1 MEILLSGLCFGFL
14 GYFGKLAFAKGVTP
28 FELLSLRF
36 LLSGSLMIL
45 GLFIFTRR
53 LRDFPKNRIPT
64 ALLMGIFGY
73 AVFSSCY
80 FLAVQGLSASMAVLL
95 LYTYPLFV
103 VLGTFFLQPQVMS
116 KQKLLLVFLTVGGI
130 VLLIGGDFQIHR
142 WTAFAIGLASG
153 ITYAIFILGS
163 AYWLKGADA
172 LVSSSLIQL
181 GSGAALFGFGFHSL
195 GDVSKVWDVASAEV
209 LGLAIVCSIIPITL
223 FQLGV
228 QKLKEWE
235 VSILSTTEPIM
246 ALIVSGYF
254 LGDRLNP
261 IQFLGGAILILA
273 MLATSMLH

>member
-1 MEILLSGLCFGFL
+1 MLSGLCFGFL
-14 GYFGKLAFAKGVTP
+14 GYFGKLAFAKGVSP

-36 LLSGSLMIL
+36 LLSGSLMVL

-53 LRDFPKNRIPT
+53 MRAFPKSRIPT

-73 AVFSSCY
+73 AIFSSCY

-103 VLGTFFLQPQVMS
+103 VLGTFFLQPNVMS
-116 KQKLLLVFLTVGGI
+116 KQKLLLVFLTLGGI
-130 VLLIGGDFQIHR
+130 VLLIGGDFQVHR
-142 WTAFAIGLASG
+142 WTSFAIGLASG

-163 AYWLKGADA
+163 ANWLKGADA

-181 GSGAALFGFGFHSL
+181 GSGAALFGFGFQSME
-195 GDVSKVWDVASAEV
+195 DVSKVWQLASVEV
-209 LGLAIVCSIIPITL
+209 LGLAVVCSIIPITL

-246 ALIVSGYF
+246 ALFVSGYF
-254 LGDRLNP
+254 LGDKLNP
-261 IQFLGGAILILA
+261 VQFIGGAILIFA
-273 MLATSMLH
+273 MLATSLLR